1 MATHDFLAQNRR
13 VWDERVRLRQHHA
26 RPVTEKEFE
35 NPAPILDPRGW
46 IGDDLAGQRV
56 LCLAAGGGRH
66 GVLFAARGARVTI
79 VDLSPQMLALD
90 AKLAAERGLTL
101 RLVEASMDNLSALD
115 EAAFDLVIQPVSTCY
130 VPDIATVYRE
140 VARVTTFGG
149 LYLSQ
154 HKQPASLQANLLST
168 GSGCT
173 ISVPYYRTGQLP
185 PVPRDCEHR
194 EVGTAEFLHRWE
206 QILGELCRSGFVIE
220 DVAEPRYAEP
230 HAQPGTFGHRCNYL
244 EPFITLK
251 ARRNDRPA
259 LGTSRGKI
267 WTP

>member
-13 VWDERVRLRQHHA
+13 AWDERVRQRQHHA
-26 RPVTEKEFE
+26 RPVTGREFE

-46 IGDDLAGQRV
+46 IGGDLAGQRV

-66 GVLFAARGARVTI
+66 GVLFAARGARVTV

-90 AKLAAERGLTL
+90 AQLAAERGLTL
-101 RLVEASMDNLSALD
+101 RLVETSMDNLSMLD

-130 VPDIATVYRE
+130 VPDIAAVYRE
-140 VARVTTFGG
+140 VARVTAPGG

-154 HKQPASLQANLLST
+154 HKQPASLQAELRST
-168 GSGCT
+168 SGGCVLN
-173 ISVPYYRTGQLP
+173 VPYYRTGPLP
-185 PVPRDCEHR
+185 PAPRDCEHR
-194 EVGTAEFLHRWE
+194 ELGTAEFLHRWE
-206 QILGELCRSGFVIE
+206 QILGELCRSGFAIE
-220 DVAEPRYAEP
+220 DVAEPHHAEP
-230 HAQPGTFGHRCNYL
+230 HAEPGTFGHRCNFL

-251 ARRNDRPA
+251 ARRNQQPA
-259 LGTSRGKI
+259 PGAARGKI